1 MEVLSM
7 DNHPVKKETHD
18 IVEKNSEGNWPTLP
32 FSPFQNMFPFP
43 FIHFTFSQTQVSTD
57 GRTTEIRS
65 EEHRYEKGQLQS
77 RRFEGSVAG
86 DIFSSY
92 SQIFEQQMAIDRKS
106 TRLNSSHNSESRMP
120 SSA

>member
-7 DNHPVKKETHD
+7 DNHPVKKETND
-18 IVEKNSEGNWPTLP
+18 IVERNNEGHWPSLP

-43 FIHFTFSQTQVSTD
+43 FIHFTFSQTHVRTD
-57 GRTTEIRS
+57 GRTTEIKA

-77 RRFEGSVAG
+77 RRFEGEVAG

-92 SQIFEQQMAIDRKS
+92 SKLLEQQMAMFLKS
-106 TRLNSSHNSESRMP
+106 FSLFLP
-120 SSA
+120 FK